1 METLSRKGQT
11 KRNIA
16 LTLVI
21 LVGMLTI
28 IFAIL
33 INLVFNLTMVQLVL
47 SCWILTALYSIWAV
61 VIVDPRINPNP
72 VQLIKQEVIREV
84 PIEVEKEVI
93 RNVFI
98 DRPVMVD
105 REVIR
110 EVPIEVQKT
119 VYRTIETPHQN
130 LNIPRYKFLGS
141 TQTRTY
147 HKRTCK
153 FSKLIKNKYKL
164 HSNVTST
171 FKRQHYKSC
180 KACINTKAR

>member
-84 PIEVEKEVI
+84 PIEV
-93 RNVFI
+93 
-98 DRPVMVD
+98 
-105 REVIR
+105 
-110 EVPIEVQKT
+110 QKT